1 MQKEY
6 HSIILEVKELLAIN
20 TDDMRRLNEKLL
32 GLDRLKYQITDYLVQ
47 FERELLG
54 SNLEKLES
62 MLDDSKRYSKVLA
75 SSTLT
80 KDVLN
85 AKDLDKY
92 ARYKKMQNYL
102 INLRGSIEVTRT
114 SLSLEKALSQ
124 IDRR

>member
-54 SNLEKLES
+54 SNLAMLES

-92 ARYKKMQNYL
+92 ARYKKMQHYL